1 MVRACLSLPTLTLL
15 CVISAAGLISA
26 QSTPELLL
34 QGRFG
39 GAVNSQTGFGSLPLV
54 FSWPASSV
62 YATFTGTSVSVSLVG
77 MAPSTD
83 SAGYNRFAFYVDQT
97 EVAIESSTPSN
108 LTINWTMSG
117 LAAGM
122 HNLTGRQLNVD
133 AGEGVVMTNLP
144 YLIWLTVSPR
154 SDQTQ

>member
-1 MVRACLSLPTLTLL
+1 MMRICLSLPALTLL
-15 CVISAAGLISA
+15 CMISAAGLISA

-39 GAVNSQTGFGSLPLV
+39 GTINSQTGLGSLPLI

-62 YATFTGTSVSVSLVG
+62 YTTFTGTSVSVSLVG
-77 MAPSTD
+77 MAPTVD

-117 LAAGM
+117 LAAGT
-122 HNLTGRQLNVD
+122 HNLTGGQLKID
-133 AGEGVVMTNLP
+133 AEKA
-144 YLIWLTVSPR
+144 
-154 SDQTQ
+154 